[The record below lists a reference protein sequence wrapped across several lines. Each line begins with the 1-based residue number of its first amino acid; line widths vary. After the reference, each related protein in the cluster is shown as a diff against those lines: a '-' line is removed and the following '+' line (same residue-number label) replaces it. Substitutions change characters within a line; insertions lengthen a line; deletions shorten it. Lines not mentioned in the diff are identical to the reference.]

1 MKAKRN
7 PTRAP
12 TNSDGAKVLPTP
24 PAPLVAEV
32 AKALEHRYR
41 SDEHG
46 DEPHVFAVYI
56 E

>member
-12 TNSDGAKVLPTP
+12 TNSDGAKVPPTP

-32 AKALEHRYR
+32 AKALNIAIAPMNMAMNHTFSR
-41 SDEHG
+41 ST
-46 DEPHVFAVYI
+46 
-56 E
+56 